1 MADFGVFQT
10 FGMSFEYNVASYTLH
25 LIDLYSVRYGKI
37 VLTLKWSRKEKKM
50 GNQIHVTKVGENW
63 VVKQEGAERAS
74 AIRETQSEAK
84 ARAIE
89 IAKHQGLEV
98 VVHGVDGKIREKNS
112 YGNDPFP
119 PRG

>member
-1 MADFGVFQT
+1 MADSDT
-10 FGMSFEYNVASYTLH
+10 FLGIGMYFEEGIASYTLH
-25 LIDLYSVRYGKI
+25 LIGLYSVRYGKI

-74 AIRETQSEAK
+74 AIRETQSEAR